1 MWNDLEVI
9 ARLLVFLLCSD
20 YFIWFVVIL
29 SKLRVIEQDLK
40 AFRGFLQ
47 AILAVLMFYFIC
59 LLQLFEQLDLLYCSY
74 VIIANLEMLLMM

>member
-40 AFRGFLQ
+40 AFRGFSSGNFGC
-47 AILAVLMFYFIC
+47 AYV
-59 LLQLFEQLDLLYCSY
+59 LLYLSAAI
-74 VIIANLEMLLMM
+74 VRTT